1 MLSVASVKS
10 SSGAA
15 NYFAKDDYY
24 VGDGPAELSEWG
36 GKGAEA
42 LGLSGLVA
50 KDDFEKV
57 LDGKLPDDTVV
68 NGNANRRSGI
78 VLTFSMPK
86 SASLLAQLGGDKR
99 ILDAQLAAV
108 KATMAYLEKHY
119 AQARDRSRNANGE
132 GVVTGKLL
140 YALFQ
145 HDTSRAL
152 DPQGHI
158 HVVIANLTQMAN
170 GAWQALRN
178 DPLWKNNTVIGAA
191 YHAAFREK
199 LTGLDAGELHVAAGS
214 STILYLLPQ
223 IVGAFRAA
231 HPDVR
236 LTLHN
241 VVASEGTD
249 LLREDAVD
257 LVVGTLLDVPADLSY
272 EGAYRFEQR
281 LIAPPGHPLLRK
293 ARLELADLAAHPLIL
308 PPKRQITWRLV
319 DLVLQ
324 QNRVPYTVALEV
336 SGWDVIK
343 QYVAMGMGVSIVPSI
358 CLGENDGD
366 RLASRSLA
374 AFFPS
379 RSYGVVVRK
388 GRVLSPQARAFIAL
402 IKPDLL
408 APREYDQ
415 AGHSER

>member
-1 MLSVASVKS
+1 M
-10 SSGAA
+10 
-15 NYFAKDDYY
+15 
-24 VGDGPAELSEWG
+24 E
-36 GKGAEA
+36 
-42 LGLSGLVA
+42 
-50 KDDFEKV
+50 
-57 LDGKLPDDTVV
+57 
-68 NGNANRRSGI
+68 
-78 VLTFSMPK
+78 
-86 SASLLAQLGGDKR
+86 
-99 ILDAQLAAV
+99 
-108 KATMAYLEKHY
+108 
-119 AQARDRSRNANGE
+119 
-132 GVVTGKLL
+132 
-140 YALFQ
+140 
-145 HDTSRAL
+145 
-152 DPQGHI
+152 
-158 HVVIANLTQMAN
+158 
-170 GAWQALRN
+170 
-178 DPLWKNNTVIGAA
+178 
-191 YHAAFREK
+191 
-199 LTGLDAGELHVAAGS
+199 
-214 STILYLLPQ
+214 
-223 IVGAFRAA
+223 AFRAH
-231 HPDVR
+231 HPEVR

-293 ARLELADLAAHPLIL
+293 ARLELTDLAAHPLIL